1 MILTMM
7 LILSNVLPVLAADL
21 QLTQTKTVRVGVFS
35 LGRFHDFNESGEAV
49 GYDMDYIEKIS
60 DYTHWN
66 VEYVSCD
73 SWTDALSKLDAGDI
87 DLLAPAQKTD
97 ERIAKYDFST
107 FSMGAE
113 CGVLFTLEDR
123 FGSVAYGDN
132 DKISKMTIGVSES
145 APFTPH
151 FLEYIEENHMNPTIR
166 YYSNTTDEMTALR
179 NHEVDAIVT
188 NIMFTDDDL
197 KMLMRFQMDPV
208 YYIVQKGNQTLMNE
222 VDDAMTHIMM
232 TDPTFQPELLSKYFQ
247 IYDNTQFTYDELKF
261 IENHQTVTIGYEA
274 YRAPISYKDS
284 HGNFAGMTRDIL
296 DKISDI
302 TGINFKYIE
311 LPDTGVDYKYLKANG
326 ISVISDVEYND
337 VNKSV
342 KEMNLSTH
350 YLESEM
356 VFASNK
362 EMKFEST
369 SSLKVAV
376 STGSG
381 TLTAAIKQQYPNFE
395 MITYSTI
402 EECFEAVSGG
412 DADMLIQNRYVVEP
426 LLNKPKFSN
435 FQVMGVHGIQN
446 AENNRYKYSFEDIM
460 YAYWK
465 PFLLVAVLV
474 AIVMIL
480 MLRNQVL
487 KKQQN
492 NLLEEKNLQL
502 EDAVQLAEK
511 ANTAKSQFLA
521 QMSHEIRTPMNA
533 IIGIT
538 TIAKNDINHPDKIR
552 DFLTKIESSSRLLLS
567 IINDV

>member
-1 MILTMM
+1 M
-7 LILSNVLPVLAADL
+7 
-21 QLTQTKTVRVGVFS
+21 
-35 LGRFHDFNESGEAV
+35 
-49 GYDMDYIEKIS
+49 
-60 DYTHWN
+60 
-66 VEYVSCD
+66 
-73 SWTDALSKLDAGDI
+73 
-87 DLLAPAQKTD
+87 
-97 ERIAKYDFST
+97 
-107 FSMGAE
+107 
-113 CGVLFTLEDR
+113 
-123 FGSVAYGDN
+123 
-132 DKISKMTIGVSES
+132 
-145 APFTPH
+145 
-151 FLEYIEENHMNPTIR
+151 
-166 YYSNTTDEMTALR
+166 
-179 NHEVDAIVT
+179 
-188 NIMFTDDDL
+188 
-197 KMLMRFQMDPV
+197 
-208 YYIVQKGNQTLMNE
+208 
-222 VDDAMTHIMM
+222 
-232 TDPTFQPELLSKYFQ
+232 
-247 IYDNTQFTYDELKF
+247 
-261 IENHQTVTIGYEA
+261 
-274 YRAPISYKDS
+274 
-284 HGNFAGMTRDIL
+284 
-296 DKISDI
+296 
-302 TGINFKYIE
+302 
-311 LPDTGVDYKYLKANG
+311 KANG

-412 DADMLIQNRYVVEP
+412 DADMLIQNRYVVET

-567 IINDV
+567 IINDVLDMSAIEGGKLKIDNAEFNFKKQLSNITNIFYQQAKQKDIDFHVHMQGVTEEVIIGDELRVNQIMMNLLSNAVKFTPTGGRIDFSIIQASASLDKVQLRIIVKDSGCGMSEEMMGRLFKPFEQESASTA